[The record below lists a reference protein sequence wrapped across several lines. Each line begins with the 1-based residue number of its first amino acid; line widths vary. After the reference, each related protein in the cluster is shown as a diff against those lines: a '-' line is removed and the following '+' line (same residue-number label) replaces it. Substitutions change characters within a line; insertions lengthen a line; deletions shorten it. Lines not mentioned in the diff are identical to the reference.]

1 MNKFSKIIFGFG
13 VFIIVLMVIGLMNE
27 ETPTKDE
34 VKKEKVEKVKK
45 KEIEVSF
52 NKLYQDGNSIVCY
65 TDDPDSLW
73 TNKEWSRKIKRK
85 MSKLKSGDLTVL
97 LFNSKKNTPN
107 LNYYSFFDYPQSLDK
122 HMVCGYW
129 RFNYEKFCYGGVD
142 EDGNFIKCEEK

>member
-1 MNKFSKIIFGFG
+1 MATDFTWNKKILSGKSLKINNRNIKFDEGSFRNQILSLTLFNSHW
-13 VFIIVLMVIGLMNE
+13 VVLDQTIC
-27 ETPTKDE
+27 P
-34 VKKEKVEKVKK
+34 
-45 KEIEVSF
+45 
-52 NKLYQDGNSIVCY
+52 
-65 TDDPDSLW
+65 
-73 TNKEWSRKIKRK
+73 K

-142 EDGNFIKCEEK
+142 EDGNSIKCEEK